1 MKNLLEHFKEYNN
14 NDAILGI
21 LYFDE
26 TELVDLLKK
35 TFSMSDDFIFPHS
48 EKNRAKRNV
57 FFQSIINF
65 CEHNT
70 YEEAKELI
78 VNKLKIAHCTEVLF
92 DKIKESLKAT
102 DLSKQ
107 PSPVQCWAQ
116 IIRIENEIENIKKLM
131 RESLA
136 SFKGSGDTFMVSQR
150 LTIEYNG
157 TSVDPDFLI
166 EQLISSLA
174 LSLILLSHEN
184 KWFKSGQ
191 LVFPTYSDVI
201 EQHIVAA
208 SDVTS
213 LAIAW
218 QKLSDTSNRCILF
231 SGDVFLKTSEYLSE
245 KEKQYGINEVYC
257 YRSTF
262 SEFEKNDFIANKRLV
277 DRSTQN

>member
-1 MKNLLEHFKEYNN
+1 
-14 NDAILGI
+14 
-21 LYFDE
+21 
-26 TELVDLLKK
+26 
-35 TFSMSDDFIFPHS
+35 MSDDFIFPHK
-48 EKNRAKRNV
+48 EKSRAKRND
-57 FFQSIINF
+57 FFQLIINF

-78 VNKLKIAHCTEVLF
+78 VNKLKIAYCTEVLF
-92 DKIKESLKAT
+92 DKIKKSLKAT
-102 DLSKQ
+102 NLSKQ
-107 PSPVQCWAQ
+107 PSAVQCWAQ
-116 IIRIENEIENIKKLM
+116 IIRIENEIEKIKKLM
-131 RESLA
+131 NESLP
-136 SFKGSGDTFMVSQR
+136 SLKGSDDTFMVSKR

-184 KWFKSGQ
+184 KWFKSGE
-191 LVFPTYSDVI
+191 LVFPACSDVI
-201 EQHIVAA
+201 GQDIVSA

-245 KEKQYGINEVYC
+245 EEKQHGINEVYC
-257 YRSTF
+257 YRSIF
-262 SEFEKNDFIANKRLV
+262 SEFEKMTL
-277 DRSTQN
+277 